1 MFRNRLFVVEKYDPR
16 QAPFERKNNKVMSYK
31 ARQKWRL
38 ADSVWAPRA
47 REGNC
52 KDFLETEEGLSRMFR
67 VDWEFA
73 IRGHGLEKWIMKNDD
88 EAHTW
93 RDSDGN
99 NIHDEVDEVF
109 QTLDK
114 YKRTIYGAFDYY
126 CCITAEDEL
135 GSKGR
140 ITYEADVFNM
150 SFNAYQEF
158 AREMNL
164 YSKTL
169 RREDHGVIFSQINS
183 VEWATKDLDK
193 NNKLRAFNRQEF
205 VQALVRIAIAKY
217 VICGR
222 IPDISDACEQLMR
235 VDLGGRLPPEAL
247 QNSNTFRLRC
257 CYTEKVDQALLR
269 HMTSLRK
276 LYKHYSQVNQN
287 LSDVLNS
294 MQLMSVGEWM
304 CVCDHLGLF
313 ATEQITPTQ
322 ARLIFMW
329 SRHRAVDDYSDES
342 EIRLRHM
349 FFEDFMEGML
359 RVATMMALPNDDDLS
374 AMRCKDAGEYLLA
387 MQETSPNEFKNFV
400 KTRRQ
405 DWDKPPRQAVGRC
418 FQHLMDYTVRL
429 IERSVGSKRQVDKK
443 RDSMQADG
451 TVDDREVTKF
461 IARGGRMYTNMI
473 DLEE

>member
-1 MFRNRLFVVEKYDPR
+1 
-16 QAPFERKNNKVMSYK
+16 
-31 ARQKWRL
+31 
-38 ADSVWAPRA
+38 
-47 REGNC
+47 
-52 KDFLETEEGLSRMFR
+52 
-67 VDWEFA
+67 
-73 IRGHGLEKWIMKNDD
+73 
-88 EAHTW
+88 
-93 RDSDGN
+93 
-99 NIHDEVDEVF
+99 
-109 QTLDK
+109 
-114 YKRTIYGAFDYY
+114 
-126 CCITAEDEL
+126 
-135 GSKGR
+135 
-140 ITYEADVFNM
+140 M